1 MVKSFSV
8 IPYTKEEAILFF
20 KEADLSQFKSHVVP
34 LFGPNGVGKSTL
46 IKGIEDHSI
55 YIDRDDRDL
64 EIFSYQN
71 SRDNFKSRK
80 SRNFLEEYD
89 PGFMNA
95 RFDAQRV
102 SEGQSVIYSMLD
114 LLDGFMKNGQLKREN
129 NHDYLVLLDEIDSG
143 ISIDVIDFIMRKIK
157 YIIRTRTDVQFIFSF
172 NSPRVLKHFPQV
184 LSMYD
189 GKMIE
194 LHTEDDMLEVMNDH
208 KKEFNKVRKKSNGR
222 PKIYD

>member
-20 KEADLSQFKSHVVP
+20 READLSQFKSRVVP
-34 LFGPNGVGKSTL
+34 LFGPNGAGKSTL

-55 YIDRDDRDL
+55 HIDRDDRDL

-80 SRNFLEEYD
+80 ARNLFEEYD
-89 PGFMNA
+89 PRYMNA
-95 RFDAQRV
+95 RFDAQLV

-114 LLDGFMKNGQLKREN
+114 LLDGFMKNGQLKCEN

-157 YIIRTRTDVQFIFSF
+157 YIIKTRTDVQFIFSF

-194 LHTEDDMLEVMNDH
+194 LHTEDDMLKVMNDH

>member
-55 YIDRDDRDL
+55 YIDRDDRNL

-80 SRNFLEEYD
+80 SRNLFEEYD
-89 PGFMNA
+89 PRYMNA
-95 RFDAQRV
+95 RFDAQLV

-114 LLDGFMKNGQLKREN
+114 LLDGFMKNGQLKYEN

-194 LHTEDDMLEVMNDH
+194 LHTEDDMLKVMNDH
-208 KKEFNKVRKKSNGR
+208 KKAFNKVRKKSNGR